1 MTDDIDLSQ
10 EPDLGY
16 VFYPPTDENGFGGN
30 RFDVVLT
37 EHPTLRHYDPHRI
50 QVTLVYGRDGVSSR
64 IHHSNLPGNFRVC
77 PGRVVLTD
85 RVGKQVEVFCF
96 GGTLEIIAQSPETIC
111 VFQSPVPILDLRT
124 YHSTAMLFANEV
136 EILIAQRRAAWD
148 PEHPH
153 RFEEHLAQVDPV
165 DLYVACLQELKT
177 KFTGNYPINDPVYH
191 EFVHLLGQE
200 IEAFKQN
207 ARWPTLVPKL
217 ADLL

>member
-1 MTDDIDLSQ
+1 
-10 EPDLGY
+10 
-16 VFYPPTDENGFGGN
+16 
-30 RFDVVLT
+30 
-37 EHPTLRHYDPHRI
+37 
-50 QVTLVYGRDGVSSR
+50 
-64 IHHSNLPGNFRVC
+64 
-77 PGRVVLTD
+77 
-85 RVGKQVEVFCF
+85 
-96 GGTLEIIAQSPETIC
+96 
-111 VFQSPVPILDLRT
+111 
-124 YHSTAMLFANEV
+124 MLFANEV